1 MTARRVLVAVVAVI
15 AVCLSACAAKQ
26 NAIVVLLPEP
36 EDGTVGRAS
45 VENKAGVVDL
55 AAGRDATRVKVD
67 HRPATV
73 NTMSEADVQRLFGDA
88 LAALPPPSRRFV
100 LNFRFESDTL
110 TDEARAMMP
119 QILRVVRAMPSASI
133 VVTGHTD
140 TMGTSQANY
149 ELGLKRA
156 TMVRTLLIGA
166 GLDATQI
173 EVSSLG
179 ESDLLV
185 RTPNETAEPRN
196 RRVDITVR

>member
-1 MTARRVLVAVVAVI
+1 MTARCVAVAVVAVI
-15 AVCLSACAAKQ
+15 AVCLSACAAKN

-36 EDGTVGRAS
+36 EDGTVGRAN
-45 VENKAGVVDL
+45 VENNGGVVDL

-73 NTMSEADVQRLFGDA
+73 NTMSEAEVQRLFGDA

-100 LNFRFESDTL
+100 LNFRFESDML
-110 TDEARAMMP
+110 TDDARAMMP
-119 QILRVVRAMPSASI
+119 QILRVVREMPSATV

-149 ELGLKRA
+149 QLGLKRA

-166 GLDATQI
+166 GLNATQI
-173 EVSSLG
+173 DVSSLG

-185 RTPNETAEPRN
+185 RTPDETAEPRN